1 MKPLRPQ
8 WRGLVAKLTLFYVL
22 LSVPCLVLVETGLLT
37 FEFNRLM
44 AGVDAG
50 SLNTAAESAAQDL
63 ARDWQPQSAAPRDLA
78 TWTDAW
84 MLRLQRP
91 RGGLLEHESYILL
104 ELSAEPL
111 AVAVLDPNGQ
121 VLAQAPAV
129 TNWHMQWPAG
139 TIHAWL
145 IAQSAR
151 APKPL
156 ALSESP
162 YRTRLALAPVHTS
175 DGQLHGYVA
184 VELRLPVPWHR
195 VLFDA
200 SLEWPIVLGYL
211 ILFGIASS
219 FFLAAW
225 VTRRLNR
232 VARAATAW
240 SRGDFSSL
248 IADDSHDE
256 LGRLSNLLDGMALEL
271 KDLLHSRA
279 QLATFAERARLA
291 RDLHDTVKQKA
302 FALNL
307 QLGAARRVLEGHAAS
322 ERIGQAQ
329 AMCTQMQHEL
339 AQILEELRSDETVA
353 PFAARLRERALAWA
367 QSSGIALELDTDAA
381 PDLPAAHA
389 DALLRILDEALSNV
403 LRHSGA
409 KRVRV
414 SVHCDD
420 GRVTLRIADNGSSD
434 PATVQSGMGLRNMR
448 ERASALPGGHFEFDA
463 APERGTRVTVSFAS
477 TPELPA

>member
-22 LSVPCLVLVETGLLT
+22 LSLPCLVLVETGLLT

-44 AGVDAG
+44 AGVDSG
-50 SLNTAAESAAQDL
+50 SLTAAAENAAQEL
-63 ARDWQPQSAAPRDLA
+63 ARDWQQQSAAPRDLS

-84 MLRLQRP
+84 MLRLQHP

-121 VLAQAPAV
+121 VLAQAPAAADW
-129 TNWHMQWPAG
+129 TLQWPAG

-145 IAQSAR
+145 AAQSTH

-156 ALSESP
+156 ALSDSP
-162 YRTRLALAPVHTS
+162 YRSRLALAPVRAG
-175 DGQLHGYVA
+175 DGRVRGYVA
-184 VELRLPVPWHR
+184 VEMRLPVPWHR

-211 ILFGIASS
+211 IVFGIASS
-219 FFLAAW
+219 LFLAAW

-240 SRGDFSSL
+240 SRGDFSDR
-248 IADDSHDE
+248 IADTSRDE
-256 LGRLSNLLDGMALEL
+256 LGRLSRLLDGMALEL

-279 QLATFAERARLA
+279 LLAALAERARLA

-307 QLGAARRVLEGHAAS
+307 QLAATRRVLEGHAAGA
-322 ERIGQAQ
+322 RIAQ
-329 AMCTQMQHEL
+329 AEALCTQMQQEL
-339 AQILEELRSDETVA
+339 AQILDELRGESDT
-353 PFAARLRERALAWA
+353 PFGERLRERALAWA
-367 QSSGIALELDTDAA
+367 QSSGIALELDIDAA
-381 PDLPAAHA
+381 PPLPAAQA
-389 DALLRILDEALSNV
+389 DALLRIADEALGNV

-409 KRVRV
+409 SRVHL
-414 SVHCDD
+414 SVRRQ
-420 GRVTLRIADNGSSD
+420 GSQLTLEIVDNGGGGTARA
-434 PATVQSGMGLRNMR
+434 PPGMGLRNMR
-448 ERASALPGGHFEFDA
+448 ERAQWLPHGMFEISDSAEA
-463 APERGTRVTVSFAS
+463 GTRVAVRFDCAQEQTR
-477 TPELPA
+477 

>member
-8 WRGLVAKLTLFYVL
+8 LRGLIAKLTLFYVL

-44 AGVDAG
+44 ASVEAG
-50 SLNTAAESAAQDL
+50 SLNTAAQTAAQDL
-63 ARDWQPQSAAPRDLA
+63 ARNWLPDANAARDLS
-78 TWTDAW
+78 TWADAW

-111 AVAVLDPNGQ
+111 AVAVLGNDGR
-121 VLAQAPAV
+121 VLAQAPAASG
-129 TNWHMQWPAG
+129 WALQWPSDG
-139 TIHAWL
+139 
-145 IAQSAR
+145 IAAALAASSATM
-151 APKPL
+151 PTLL

-162 YRTRLALAPVHTS
+162 YRTRLALAPVRTS

-184 VELRLPVPWHR
+184 VELHLPVPWHR

-279 QLATFAERARLA
+279 QLATLAERARLA

-307 QLGAARRVLEGHAAS
+307 QLGTVLRTLGEHPASARIA
-322 ERIGQAQ
+322 QAQ
-329 AMCTQMQHEL
+329 ALCTQMQHEL
-339 AQILEELRSDETVA
+339 AQILEELRSDEAVA
-353 PFAARLRERALAWA
+353 PFAQRLRERALAWA
-367 QSSGIALELDTDAA
+367 QSSGITLELDADAA
-381 PDLPAAHA
+381 PALPAAQA

-414 SVHCDD
+414 CVHCDD

-434 PATVQSGMGLRNMR
+434 PTTVQTGMGLRNMR
-448 ERASALPGGHFEFDA
+448 ERASALPGGRFEFDA
-463 APERGTRVTVSFAS
+463 APERGTQVTVSFAS
-477 TPELPA
+477 APELPA